1 MGCAFRRR
9 GEIEVPRIGDM
20 SGALPEAD
28 GPGGDDHIAAVTVRY
43 WASIRSAAGIDSE
56 QLPARPEG
64 IALAELLSQIASLH
78 PDRRFR
84 DQLRICSVLVGSE
97 PVGARDP
104 REVRIPPGTVVEF
117 LPPFAGG

>member
-1 MGCAFRRR
+1 
-9 GEIEVPRIGDM
+9 M
-20 SGALPEAD
+20 SDVLPEVD
-28 GPGGDDHIAAVTVRY
+28 GAGGDDHIPAVTVRY

-56 QLPARPEG
+56 QLPGRSEG
-64 IALAELLSQIASLH
+64 VSLAELLSKVAALH
-78 PDRRFR
+78 PERRFR

-104 REVRIPPGTVVEF
+104 DDVRLPPGTVVEF

>member
-1 MGCAFRRR
+1 
-9 GEIEVPRIGDM
+9 M
-20 SGALPEAD
+20 SDVLPEVD
-28 GPGGDDHIAAVTVRY
+28 GAGGDDHIPAVTVRY

-56 QLPARPEG
+56 QLPGRSEG
-64 IALAELLSQIASLH
+64 VTLAELLADIAALH
-78 PDRRFR
+78 PERRFR

-104 REVRIPPGTVVEF
+104 HDIRIPPGTVVEF